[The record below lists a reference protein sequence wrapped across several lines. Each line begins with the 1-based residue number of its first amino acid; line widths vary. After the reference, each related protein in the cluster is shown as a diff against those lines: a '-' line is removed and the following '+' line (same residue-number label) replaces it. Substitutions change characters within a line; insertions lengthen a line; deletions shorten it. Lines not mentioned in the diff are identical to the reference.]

1 MKKVKFSLPASAIQN
16 ATEVF
21 LLGDFNNWLMENAIA
36 LAQNNDGDFEIE
48 IELAAGTYQ
57 YKYFLNDG
65 RWENDWNAE
74 EYWFNPSNGTHNS
87 IIHIMA
93 ESVAK
98 KSKVEV
104 AEKTVAKKA
113 VAKKVAIEQEE
124 EAPKKSVVKKAAAA
138 PKKEKTVAE
147 KTIAIAKNDLTK
159 IDGITAKTAKILA
172 TAGINNYADLSKQT
186 AKKLKEILTNA
197 DAKLA
202 TTDVSN
208 WTKQA
213 KELSVK
219 K

>member
-1 MKKVKFSLPASAIQN
+1 MKKVKFSLPAPAIQN
-16 ATEVF
+16 ATEVL

-36 LAQNNDGDFEIE
+36 LAQNNDGGFEIE

-74 EYWFNPSNGTHNS
+74 EYWFNPINGTHNS
-87 IIHIMA
+87 IIHITEEKA
-93 ESVAK
+93 AK
-98 KSKVEV
+98 KIKAVV
-104 AEKTVAKKA
+104 AEKKATTKKTA
-113 VAKKVAIEQEE
+113 EEKVET
-124 EAPKKSVVKKAAAA
+124 APKKAKAVVTEKKAAPA
-138 PKKEKTVAE
+138 KKEKTVA
-147 KTIAIAKNDLTK
+147 IAKDDLTK
-159 IDGITAKTAKILA
+159 IGGITAKTAKILA
-172 TAGINNYADLSKQT
+172 AAGINNYTDLSKQS
-186 AKKLKEILTNA
+186 AKKLKDVLVSA

-213 KELSVK
+213 KELSIK